1 MHTPTIFFGV
11 FFMKR
16 VLLLEY
22 RIGLTDLVKD
32 AHGNDGAVRRA
43 DDNDRQALRAKVS
56 GRASASVS
64 RLHE

>member
-1 MHTPTIFFGV
+1 
-11 FFMKR
+11 MKR